1 MEVPSLATI
10 KWEVECRSHTGSK
23 HSDSTPSD
31 SGVDR
36 LNGARRRQVRFTDVN
51 RRQSGTYPSGS
62 GHLLEF
68 SDLDKALG
76 IVT

>member
-1 MEVPSLATI
+1 MVHLIAHRLTDLSSELVRVGDCEV
-10 KWEVECRSHTGSK
+10 
-23 HSDSTPSD
+23 
-31 SGVDR
+31 
-36 LNGARRRQVRFTDVN
+36 
-51 RRQSGTYPSGS
+51 YPSGS